1 MYMIL
6 IAGTG
11 GEERY
16 SLELSSLC
24 PPYTP
29 LPRSHAPH
37 FALSLSQHRGA
48 TSCISSEGWVRFD
61 TRHRVEAEKHN
72 CRERN
77 KKKKSD
83 TCTNAQEGKRRQM
96 KASAAGPLAAVRH
109 VGGGALFTVP
119 CPTQSSKHLPS
130 PWTLAPWLCGCW
142 WAGWNDHGEWETQG
156 NALDAAARWEDSL
169 ILDPSS
175 STDAS
180 DLLHRC
186 MATEESLAVQTE
198 GL

>member
-1 MYMIL
+1 MEQEGKSGTLSSRHLFAHHTPLCRALTLRIL
-6 IAGTG
+6 LSHCLSIVEPPAALAVRYECGLTRGTEWRQQSIIAGK
-11 GEERY
+11 GE
-16 SLELSSLC
+16 
-24 PPYTP
+24 
-29 LPRSHAPH
+29 
-37 FALSLSQHRGA
+37 
-48 TSCISSEGWVRFD
+48 
-61 TRHRVEAEKHN
+61 
-72 CRERN
+72 
-77 KKKKSD
+77 KKKSD
-83 TCTNAQEGKRRQM
+83 TCTNAQEGKRRWM

-130 PWTLAPWLCGCW
+130 PWMLAPWLCGCW

-186 MATEESLAVQTE
+186 TATEESLAVQTE